1 MNEFEMSLGK
11 KFDKDEIKR
20 IIKEREEEGYHVMSG
35 AEAELFYKNEKA
47 KYLKEQKIK
56 DKKNIAN
63 LIKKKGF
70 V

>member
-1 MNEFEMSLGK
+1 MKEFEMSLGG

-20 IIKEREEEGYHVMSG
+20 IIKEREEEGYHVMS
-35 AEAELFYKNEKA
+35 ASEAERFYKMERA
-47 KYLKEQKIK
+47 KYLKEQKLK
-56 DKKNIAN
+56 DKKNIEN